1 VLLPITISM
10 AFLHRPRRL
19 LTFAALAAALVAAGL
34 LAAQGGHAQPL
45 PNAVPALPDT
55 SQLAV
60 WGAMRDCRRSPRLES
75 VPFTAD
81 PRGVDPSSP
90 NPLAG
95 LTFFVDPTEPA
106 WLKWHSYRRHG
117 MAYKAGLMWKV
128 ASQPRFRWFGR
139 FTRPR
144 MEHKV
149 RDFLNCVQATQP
161 GSVPE
166 MVVLRAEANRC
177 SRNYTGGGR
186 AEDARTRRWY
196 RKFAAAVGS
205 SRVVIAFEPDSL
217 GTIDCLARSRRMARM
232 RLLRYGVKVLSGLPN
247 ATIYLE
253 AGASDW
259 DNARHTAWQLR
270 YIGIRRV
277 RGFMLNTTH
286 YDWTANNIRHG
297 RKISR
302 LTRGKH
308 FIISTAM
315 NGRGPIHYRKYYGP
329 HLWRVIN
336 VWCNPPGRGLGIPP
350 TTLTGDPKVDGFLW
364 VGRPG
369 ESGGSCN
376 GGPLPVGT
384 FWPERALM
392 LAKFA
397 TTWLRRPR

>member
-1 VLLPITISM
+1 
-10 AFLHRPRRL
+10 
-19 LTFAALAAALVAAGL
+19 
-34 LAAQGGHAQPL
+34 
-45 PNAVPALPDT
+45 
-55 SQLAV
+55 
-60 WGAMRDCRRSPRLES
+60 
-75 VPFTAD
+75 
-81 PRGVDPSSP
+81 
-90 NPLAG
+90 
-95 LTFFVDPTEPA
+95 
-106 WLKWHSYRRHG
+106 
-117 MAYKAGLMWKV
+117 
-128 ASQPRFRWFGR
+128 
-139 FTRPR
+139 

-336 VWCNPPGRGLGIPP
+336 VWCNPPGRGLGVPP